1 MLDVIAIDTPYITLG
16 QLLKALEYIQT
27 GGQAKTYLMQYQVEL
42 NGQPENRRG
51 KKIYPG
57 DKIHFLAEDRA
68 FEIQGASENKLD
80 DGNVS

>member
-42 NGQPENRRG
+42 NGQPEN
-51 KKIYPG
+51 KFIQ
-57 DKIHFLAEDRA
+57 
-68 FEIQGASENKLD
+68 EIKFIS
-80 DGNVS
+80 